1 MMTHKVL
8 EDEHDTMLNS
18 VNLKLKGPCLL
29 LFWLISLFQ
38 ACYRAHISHSAS
50 VIFLELYRQLGGGD
64 PVDWMMRMI

>member
-29 LFWLISLFQ
+29 LFGLISLFQ
-38 ACYRAHISHSAS
+38 ACYRAHNSQSAS
-50 VIFLELYRQLGGGD
+50 VIFLELYRLLGGGD